1 MHASDSDSVRRRI
14 PKLDLE
20 SLSPDSFMVES
31 DIVNMSAGW
40 FPRVG
45 TFRSIELSGSE
56 GLIFHD
62 GIFHQQS
69 KTPAIP
75 LMIVFLFNL
84 FPQKKPMK
92 ISSNKHIPRNIYEQD
107 FPFLNWVCFY
117 A

>member
-1 MHASDSDSVRRRI
+1 MRYLLLLLFSTFLMHASDSDSVRRRI

-62 GIFHQQS
+62 GMFHQQS
-69 KTPAIP
+69 NIP
-75 LMIVFLFNL
+75 GDIFGMSGL
-84 FPQKKPMK
+84 
-92 ISSNKHIPRNIYEQD
+92 
-107 FPFLNWVCFY
+107 
-117 A
+117 